1 MLYLTQTYYHIIQM
15 MDEYLAASFVV
26 VIALKERIKAS
37 RERHCLAIL
46 MKHGILNLPSDSKI
60 KLLAFLSICSFQS
73 SANFN

>member
-26 VIALKERIKAS
+26 VIALKERINAP

-46 MKHGILNLPSDSKI
+46 MKHGILPVI
-60 KLLAFLSICSFQS
+60 GFQ
-73 SANFN
+73 N

>member
-46 MKHGILNLPSDSKI
+46 MKHGILNLS
-60 KLLAFLSICSFQS
+60 
-73 SANFN
+73 